1 MAAQKHRLQ
10 FTDANGKKA
19 ANAGFQGKLLTDAEK
34 AKNRREQLRFG
45 KKETVVPAD
54 PSSTKS
60 VPRKGVAFHD
70 TLSAKAL
77 RAAAD
82 SITDHEDENVGTQ
95 ALQEGVSLSGGTAR
109 EVHAHRYSR
118 KIKQAENAVKL
129 EQKTDKA
136 NIERQ
141 YRDTVSETGT
151 GRSNPVSRWRQKQKI
166 RKEYYA
172 AKNAAQNTAN
182 TARTASTVVDRTKEV
197 LEGIRT
203 AVTSSTGIRTVFAI
217 AMAFLLITAP
227 FQSCSMI
234 TGGVLTTVTATS

>member
-109 EVHAHRYSR
+109 
-118 KIKQAENAVKL
+118 AVSY
-129 EQKTDKA
+129 TH
-136 NIERQ
+136 
-141 YRDTVSETGT
+141 
-151 GRSNPVSRWRQKQKI
+151 
-166 RKEYYA
+166 
-172 AKNAAQNTAN
+172 
-182 TARTASTVVDRTKEV
+182 
-197 LEGIRT
+197 
-203 AVTSSTGIRTVFAI
+203 
-217 AMAFLLITAP
+217 
-227 FQSCSMI
+227 
-234 TGGVLTTVTATS
+234 LTLPTT